1 MSESKVDLYGKI
13 AKFPKNTQ
21 ASKAYNFLE
30 NVKISKK
37 KLWYFIIEK
46 DPESTEVGQELQMIK
61 YNNKKGVDCTKF
73 LTELKRYYAKNET
86 MDQIMESLIVDG
98 NDKFSIIRNI
108 PDIEIEGEKLI
119 NKLTKDLIKLLYKS
133 E

>member
-1 MSESKVDLYGKI
+1 MEQPKVDLYGKV
-13 AKFPKNTQ
+13 AKFPKNTK

-46 DPESTEVGQELQMIK
+46 DTVTDANQELQMIK

-73 LTELKRYYAKNET
+73 LNELKRYYDKDEQ
-86 MDQIMESLIVDG
+86 MYQIIEKLVIDG
-98 NDKFSIIRNI
+98 NDNFSIIRNI
-108 PDIEIEGEKLI
+108 PNIEINGEKII
-119 NKLTKDLIKLLYKS
+119 NKLTKDLIKLLYK
-133 E
+133 